1 MNPDVRPFVSK
12 SNRLN
17 NKWRSAA
24 NLPPSASPGATNL
37 IAHSV
42 EFVAKPQEAARIQTT
57 VPSALTGI
65 LRDVTGFAGCLVMA
79 AHHEARLVTVV
90 TLWRGQDAQ
99 KRCAQNVRWIEALLA
114 PYVDRR
120 LRAQT
125 LVAALPA
132 AFQTGLE
139 TLETNV
145 DAPGSIVEPLCPQ
158 ALCPQE
164 EEVCHA

>member
-1 MNPDVRPFVSK
+1 MSSNVNPFISHSK
-12 SNRLN
+12 SSRAG

-24 NLPPSASPGATNL
+24 DVSPSANPRASNL
-37 IAHSV
+37 MAHSV
-42 EFVAKPQEAARIQTT
+42 EFVAKPQEAARIQST

-79 AHHEARLVTVV
+79 SHHEARLVTVV

-120 LRAQT
+120 LRMQT

-132 AFQTGLE
+132 GLQV
-139 TLETNV
+139 LETNA
-145 DAPGSIVEPLCPQ
+145 DAAGSILEPLCPQ
-158 ALCPQE
+158 EESPE

>member
-1 MNPDVRPFVSK
+1 VNSDLRPFVSK
-12 SNRLN
+12 SNSVSS
-17 NKWRSAA
+17 KWRSASDVS
-24 NLPPSASPGATNL
+24 PSASPCGTNL
-37 IAHSV
+37 IAYSV
-42 EFVAKPQEAARIQTT
+42 EFVAKPQEAGRIQTT

-90 TLWRGQDAQ
+90 TLWRGQNTH

-125 LVAALPA
+125 MVAALPA
-132 AFQTGLE
+132 ALQTGLE

-145 DAPGSIVEPLCPQ
+145 DAAGSMLEPLCPQ